1 MEWEETIEKELSEA
15 EMVLVGLGEEFDECK
30 EVKDL
35 DLIENVLMECE
46 AAWLIPEVR
55 NALRE
60 AAKKEN
66 ADERIGMLNKL
77 ADRLRG
83 KNCYVLCLAENREIA
98 VVPWREGRLVAPC
111 GFGTKKQCALACEGE
126 EPKELTENERNAIE
140 QATREFLSY
149 LCDEKSSDTE
159 SNDKKD
165 TLGKV
170 ENKDQAQWGD
180 LPVQVREAMEMI
192 RRREQ
197 IRTATLEYKKKCEA
211 ILGSCPICGSQEILN
226 VVQASKYD
234 QRGYLKEWT
243 RYTKWLYGS
252 MNRRLL
258 ILGLGMSKKH
268 PELLQ
273 GAFQKLAEL
282 HTKAIYHQLEL

>member
-30 EVKDL
+30 EAKDL
-35 DLIENVLMECE
+35 DLIENVLVECE
-46 AAWLIPEVR
+46 AAWLIPEVW

-60 AAKKEN
+60 KAKGEN
-66 ADERIGMLNKL
+66 ADERIEMLNKL
-77 ADRLRG
+77 ADRLKG

-98 VVPWREGRLVAPC
+98 NVPWREGRLVAPC
-111 GFGTKKQCALACEGE
+111 GFGTKKQCALSCEGE
-126 EPKELTENERNAIE
+126 EPKKLTENERDAIE
-140 QATREFLSY
+140 QATREFLSKLY
-149 LCDEKSSDTE
+149 DKKASDTE
-159 SNDKKD
+159 ANDKED
-165 TLGKV
+165 PLGKA
-170 ENKDQAQWGD
+170 EKKDQAQWGD

-192 RRREQ
+192 QQREQ
-197 IRTATLEYKKKCEA
+197 IRTAALEYQKKCEA
-211 ILGSCPICGSQEILN
+211 ILGSCPICGGQEILN
-226 VVQASKYD
+226 VVQAPKYD

-252 MNRRLL
+252 MNRKLL
-258 ILGLGMSKKH
+258 ILGLGTSKKH

-282 HTKAIYHQLEL
+282 HTKAIYHQILL